1 MVAKKREPVERLR
14 ATKAG
19 YSQKD
24 LVSILKHYGFEFVR
38 PAKHG
43 LVYEHRELA
52 DAGASNEA
60 SIMIPTGKELRRVY
74 AGDVLK
80 AVEAVLALRRK
91 RSNDDPS

>member
-24 LVSILKHYGFEFVR
+24 LVSILEHYDFEFVR
-38 PAKHG
+38 DANHG

-52 DAGASNEA
+52 EAGARNEA
-60 SIMIPTGKELRRVY
+60 SIMIPRGKELRRVY
-74 AGDVLK
+74 AADVLK
-80 AVEAVLALRRK
+80 AVEAVLAHRK
-91 RSNDDPS
+91 ESVE